1 MMETFL
7 ASGKVGDDVGID
19 EALTE
24 FVNPQNIGTM
34 EAFLTQLVDL
44 VHTYIHPSL
53 LSTLLLPSLLLL
65 AYSYSPKIFI
75 FAESRS

>member
-44 VHTYIHPSL
+44 VHTYIPLSSL
-53 LSTLLLPSLLLL
+53 PFFFPLFSS
-65 AYSYSPKIFI
+65 
-75 FAESRS
+75 